1 MEIEIERKFLVLSKP
16 NIKPDAVYKIRQ
28 GYVARDNGNTVRIR
42 QKNEAFILNIK
53 TPRLESGGRH
63 ELEYEI
69 PKEEGEVLFKYIGLD
84 PIIKVREVFQIDG
97 LKWEVDTFE
106 GENQGLIVAEVEL
119 DSLDQSINIPEW
131 IGPEVTHIRKFYN
144 AKLAAHPF
152 SKWKTKYDEL
162 LVALKTD

>member
-16 NIKPDAVYKIRQ
+16 NVQPDAVYKIKQ

-42 QKNEAFILNIK
+42 EKNGVFILTIK

-69 PKEEGEVLFKYIGLD
+69 PKDEGELLFKYIAHE
-84 PIIKVREVFQIDG
+84 PIIKVREVFEIG
-97 LKWEVDTFE
+97 TLKWEVDTFE

-119 DSLDQSINIPEW
+119 ESLDQSIDIPEW
-131 IGPEVTHIRKFYN
+131 IGPEVTHLKKFYN
-144 AKLAAHPF
+144 AKLAVYPF
-152 SKWKTKYDEL
+152 SNWNMNYKNLLKQLKTK
-162 LVALKTD
+162 